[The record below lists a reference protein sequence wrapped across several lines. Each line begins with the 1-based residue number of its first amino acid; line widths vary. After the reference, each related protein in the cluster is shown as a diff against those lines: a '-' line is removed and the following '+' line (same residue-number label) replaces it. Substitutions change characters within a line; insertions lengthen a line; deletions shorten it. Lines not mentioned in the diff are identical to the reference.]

1 MTKLTKKQV
10 NRIAAAAFA
19 AVMATSMTIPAF
31 ASGNVLAS
39 EAPNGVYSSTA
50 GSSSLYSDYQNNQV
64 GSSEGSTSFR
74 IPETGSNFQS
84 SGESY
89 VTTFDKF
96 GESSD
101 PSENVG
107 QDSYVSVIPPET
119 STGAVD
125 YYDGYDYDA
134 DYSTGDVTTEDA
146 GDMTAENSVT
156 TPAEASA
163 EIVGEWFGVLGSSP
177 VNLTLSG
184 DYTYNLNLLD
194 IGETTSGTYTTNG
207 NQVALQL
214 NDGIVMTLEV
224 AADAKTKILY
234 LKLTESAISC
244 ILWSNK
250 PGNSESVTLHK
261 YSISDNEVKDNG
273 SCTHI
278 KAYDS
283 FSEKYFDCNIR
294 EDDDECGVF
303 CEADGTETS
312 GRKCTGKSYYN
323 KEIIAYMR
331 TTAMAINAQQRYLTR
346 QKIFNA
352 AGFYLR
358 RNTYMVKL
366 PMFVAKLLP
375 QDSWDEKDVY
385 FTTSDGGDAYTKD
398 SDFLKSCLLYTVL
411 SNQNKCLSFL
421 GSDGRMYQNEL
432 CLDNSRYE
440 KAKEEV
446 TQDGKES
453 DSEDEMQ
460 KLLPVA
466 YQDMTA

>member
-74 IPETGSNFQS
+74 IPEAGSNSQS

-119 STGAVD
+119 STDEVD

-146 GDMTAENSVT
+146 GDMTAEDPVT
-156 TPAEASA
+156 TPTEASA
-163 EIVGEWFGVLGSSP
+163 ELVGEWFGVLGSSP
-177 VNLTLSG
+177 VNLTLAG

-194 IGETTSGTYTTNG
+194 IGETTSGAYTTNG

-224 AADAKTKILY
+224 AADAKTMTAVDSVEGTLAKASTNTDTVDDTTAIDDTTEDTITEDSFEGAWQATDAVVTSKFEVAFPGIDERYGLQESSKLYSLIDIDDIAHMTVYIQDGTLDFYINKCDGSYVSFEGMKTTLDGDKLYFENSGNMTKIQGY
-234 LKLTESAISC
+234 VKDCDDGAGKDIVFETDGKDITFHLTTECNDAAEAPEYATDDVIPYAQEDSSAD
-244 ILWSNK
+244 
-250 PGNSESVTLHK
+250 ESV
-261 YSISDNEVKDNG
+261 SADDVQNNG
-273 SCTHI
+273 GYI
-278 KAYDS
+278 VQS
-283 FSEKYFDCNIR
+283 F
-294 EDDDECGVF
+294 G
-303 CEADGTETS
+303 
-312 GRKCTGKSYYN
+312 
-323 KEIIAYMR
+323 
-331 TTAMAINAQQRYLTR
+331 
-346 QKIFNA
+346 
-352 AGFYLR
+352 
-358 RNTYMVKL
+358 
-366 PMFVAKLLP
+366 
-375 QDSWDEKDVY
+375 
-385 FTTSDGGDAYTKD
+385 
-398 SDFLKSCLLYTVL
+398 
-411 SNQNKCLSFL
+411 
-421 GSDGRMYQNEL
+421 
-432 CLDNSRYE
+432 
-440 KAKEEV
+440 
-446 TQDGKES
+446 
-453 DSEDEMQ
+453 
-460 KLLPVA
+460 
-466 YQDMTA
+466 YQD

>member
-74 IPETGSNFQS
+74 IPETGSNSQS

-146 GDMTAENSVT
+146 DDMTAE
-156 TPAEASA
+156 EASA

-177 VNLTLSG
+177 VNLTLAG
-184 DYTYNLNLLD
+184 NYTYNLNLLD
-194 IGETTSGTYTTNG
+194 IGDTTSGTYTTNG
-207 NQVALQL
+207 NQVTLQL
-214 NDGIVMTLEV
+214 KNGILMTLEV
-224 AADAKTKILY
+224 AADAKTMTAVNSVEGTLAKASTNTDTVEDTTAIDDTAEDAITEDSFEGAWQATDAVVTSKFEVAFPGIDERYGFQESSKSYSLVDIDDIAHMTVYIQDGTLDFYINKCDGSYVSFEGMKTALDGDKLYFENSGNMTKIKGY
-234 LKLTESAISC
+234 VKDCDDGTGKDIVFETDGKDITFHLTTECNDAAEAPEYATDDVIPYAQEDASTD
-244 ILWSNK
+244 
-250 PGNSESVTLHK
+250 ESV
-261 YSISDNEVKDNG
+261 SADDVQNNG
-273 SCTHI
+273 GYI
-278 KAYDS
+278 VQS
-283 FSEKYFDCNIR
+283 F
-294 EDDDECGVF
+294 G
-303 CEADGTETS
+303 
-312 GRKCTGKSYYN
+312 
-323 KEIIAYMR
+323 
-331 TTAMAINAQQRYLTR
+331 
-346 QKIFNA
+346 
-352 AGFYLR
+352 
-358 RNTYMVKL
+358 
-366 PMFVAKLLP
+366 
-375 QDSWDEKDVY
+375 
-385 FTTSDGGDAYTKD
+385 
-398 SDFLKSCLLYTVL
+398 
-411 SNQNKCLSFL
+411 
-421 GSDGRMYQNEL
+421 
-432 CLDNSRYE
+432 
-440 KAKEEV
+440 
-446 TQDGKES
+446 
-453 DSEDEMQ
+453 
-460 KLLPVA
+460 
-466 YQDMTA
+466 YQD

>member
-107 QDSYVSVIPPET
+107 QDSYVSVILPET

-146 GDMTAENSVT
+146 DDMTAE
-156 TPAEASA
+156 EASA

-177 VNLTLSG
+177 VNLTLAG

-194 IGETTSGTYTTNG
+194 IGDTTSGTYTTNG
-207 NQVALQL
+207 NQVTLQL
-214 NDGIVMTLEV
+214 KNGILMTLEV
-224 AADAKTKILY
+224 AADAKTMTAVNSVEGTLAKASTNTDTVEDTTAIDDTAEDAITEDSFEGAWQATDAVVTSKFEVAFPGIDERYGFQESSKSYSLVDIDDIAHMTVYIQDGTLDFYINKCDGSYVSFEGMKTALDGDKLYFENSGNMTKIKGY
-234 LKLTESAISC
+234 VKDCDDGTGKDIVFETDGKDITFHLTTECNDAAEAPEYATDDVIPYAQEDASTD
-244 ILWSNK
+244 
-250 PGNSESVTLHK
+250 ESV
-261 YSISDNEVKDNG
+261 SADDVQNNG
-273 SCTHI
+273 GYI
-278 KAYDS
+278 VQS
-283 FSEKYFDCNIR
+283 F
-294 EDDDECGVF
+294 G
-303 CEADGTETS
+303 
-312 GRKCTGKSYYN
+312 
-323 KEIIAYMR
+323 
-331 TTAMAINAQQRYLTR
+331 
-346 QKIFNA
+346 
-352 AGFYLR
+352 
-358 RNTYMVKL
+358 
-366 PMFVAKLLP
+366 
-375 QDSWDEKDVY
+375 
-385 FTTSDGGDAYTKD
+385 
-398 SDFLKSCLLYTVL
+398 
-411 SNQNKCLSFL
+411 
-421 GSDGRMYQNEL
+421 
-432 CLDNSRYE
+432 
-440 KAKEEV
+440 
-446 TQDGKES
+446 
-453 DSEDEMQ
+453 
-460 KLLPVA
+460 
-466 YQDMTA
+466 YQD

>member
-39 EAPNGVYSSTA
+39 EAPNGAYSSTA

-74 IPETGSNFQS
+74 IPEAGSNSQS

-146 GDMTAENSVT
+146 GDMTAEDPVT

-177 VNLTLSG
+177 VNLTLAG
-184 DYTYNLNLLD
+184 DYTYSLNLLD
-194 IGETTSGTYTTNG
+194 IGETTSGAYTTNG

-224 AADAKTKILY
+224 AADAKTMTAVDSVEGTLAKASTNTDTVDGTTAIDDTTEDTITEDSFEGAWQATDAVVTSKFEVAFPGIDERYGLQESSKSYSLVDIDDIAHMTVYIQDGTLDFYINKCDGSYVSFEGMKTTLDGDKLYFENSGNMTKIQGY
-234 LKLTESAISC
+234 VKDCDDGAGKDIVFETDGKDITFHLTTECNDAAEAPEYATDDVIPYAQEDSSAD
-244 ILWSNK
+244 
-250 PGNSESVTLHK
+250 ESV
-261 YSISDNEVKDNG
+261 SADDVQNNG
-273 SCTHI
+273 GYI
-278 KAYDS
+278 VQS
-283 FSEKYFDCNIR
+283 F
-294 EDDDECGVF
+294 G
-303 CEADGTETS
+303 
-312 GRKCTGKSYYN
+312 
-323 KEIIAYMR
+323 
-331 TTAMAINAQQRYLTR
+331 
-346 QKIFNA
+346 
-352 AGFYLR
+352 
-358 RNTYMVKL
+358 
-366 PMFVAKLLP
+366 
-375 QDSWDEKDVY
+375 
-385 FTTSDGGDAYTKD
+385 
-398 SDFLKSCLLYTVL
+398 
-411 SNQNKCLSFL
+411 
-421 GSDGRMYQNEL
+421 
-432 CLDNSRYE
+432 
-440 KAKEEV
+440 
-446 TQDGKES
+446 
-453 DSEDEMQ
+453 
-460 KLLPVA
+460 
-466 YQDMTA
+466 YQD

>member
-74 IPETGSNFQS
+74 IPEAGSNSQS

-119 STGAVD
+119 STDEVD

-146 GDMTAENSVT
+146 GDMTAEDPVT
-156 TPAEASA
+156 TPTEASA
-163 EIVGEWFGVLGSSP
+163 ELVGEWFGVLGSSP
-177 VNLTLSG
+177 VNLTLAG

-194 IGETTSGTYTTNG
+194 IGETTSGAYTTNG

-224 AADAKTKILY
+224 AADAKTMTAVDSVEGTLAKASTNTDTVDDTTAIDDTTEDTITEDSFEGAWQATDAVVTSKFEVAFPGIDERYGFQESSKSYSLVDIDDIAHMTVYIQDGTLDFYINKCDGSYVSFQGMKATLNGDKLYFENSGNMTKIHGY
-234 LKLTESAISC
+234 VKDCDDGVGKDIVFETDGKDITFHLTVECNDAAEAPEYATDDVIPYAQEDASTD
-244 ILWSNK
+244 
-250 PGNSESVTLHK
+250 ESV
-261 YSISDNEVKDNG
+261 SADDVQNNG
-273 SCTHI
+273 GYI
-278 KAYDS
+278 VQS
-283 FSEKYFDCNIR
+283 F
-294 EDDDECGVF
+294 G
-303 CEADGTETS
+303 
-312 GRKCTGKSYYN
+312 
-323 KEIIAYMR
+323 
-331 TTAMAINAQQRYLTR
+331 
-346 QKIFNA
+346 
-352 AGFYLR
+352 
-358 RNTYMVKL
+358 
-366 PMFVAKLLP
+366 
-375 QDSWDEKDVY
+375 
-385 FTTSDGGDAYTKD
+385 
-398 SDFLKSCLLYTVL
+398 
-411 SNQNKCLSFL
+411 
-421 GSDGRMYQNEL
+421 
-432 CLDNSRYE
+432 
-440 KAKEEV
+440 
-446 TQDGKES
+446 
-453 DSEDEMQ
+453 
-460 KLLPVA
+460 
-466 YQDMTA
+466 YQD

>member
-74 IPETGSNFQS
+74 IPETGSNSQS

-134 DYSTGDVTTEDA
+134 DYSTGDVTTENAD
-146 GDMTAENSVT
+146 DMTAE
-156 TPAEASA
+156 EASA

-177 VNLTLSG
+177 VNLTLAG

-194 IGETTSGTYTTNG
+194 IGDTTSGTYTTNG
-207 NQVALQL
+207 NQVTLQL
-214 NDGIVMTLEV
+214 KNGILMTLEV
-224 AADAKTKILY
+224 AADAKTMTAVNSVEGTLAKASTNTDTVEDTTAIDDTAEDAITEDSFEGAWQATDAVVTSKFEVAFPGIDERYGFQESSKSYSLVDIDDIAHMTVYIQDGTLDFYINKCDGSYVSFEGMKTALDGDKLYFENSGNMTKIKGY
-234 LKLTESAISC
+234 VKDCDDGTGKDIVFETDGKDITFHLTTECNDAAEAPEYATDDVIPYAQEDASTD
-244 ILWSNK
+244 
-250 PGNSESVTLHK
+250 ESVSADDVQNNSG
-261 YSISDNEVKDNG
+261 YIVQ
-273 SCTHI
+273 
-278 KAYDS
+278 S
-283 FSEKYFDCNIR
+283 F
-294 EDDDECGVF
+294 G
-303 CEADGTETS
+303 
-312 GRKCTGKSYYN
+312 
-323 KEIIAYMR
+323 
-331 TTAMAINAQQRYLTR
+331 
-346 QKIFNA
+346 
-352 AGFYLR
+352 
-358 RNTYMVKL
+358 
-366 PMFVAKLLP
+366 
-375 QDSWDEKDVY
+375 
-385 FTTSDGGDAYTKD
+385 
-398 SDFLKSCLLYTVL
+398 
-411 SNQNKCLSFL
+411 
-421 GSDGRMYQNEL
+421 
-432 CLDNSRYE
+432 
-440 KAKEEV
+440 
-446 TQDGKES
+446 
-453 DSEDEMQ
+453 
-460 KLLPVA
+460 
-466 YQDMTA
+466 YQD

>member
-19 AVMATSMTIPAF
+19 AVMATSMTIPTF

-64 GSSEGSTSFR
+64 GSSEGNTSFR
-74 IPETGSNFQS
+74 IPEAGSNSQS

-134 DYSTGDVTTEDA
+134 DYSTGDAVTEYA
-146 GDMTAENSVT
+146 GDMTAEDPVT
-156 TPAEASA
+156 TPTEASA
-163 EIVGEWFGVLGSSP
+163 ELVGEWFGVLGSSP

-184 DYTYNLNLLD
+184 DYTYSLNLLD

-224 AADAKTKILY
+224 AADAKTMTAVDSVEGTIAKASTNTGTVDDTAEDTITEDSFEGAWQATDAVVTSKFEVAFPGIDERYGFQESSKSYSLVDIDDIAHMTVYIQDGTLDVYINKCDGSYVSFEGMKTTLNGDKLYFENSGNMTKIQGY
-234 LKLTESAISC
+234 VKDCDDGTGKDIVFETDGKDITFHLTVECNDAEPLEDSSTD
-244 ILWSNK
+244 
-250 PGNSESVTLHK
+250 ESV
-261 YSISDNEVKDNG
+261 SADDVQNNG
-273 SCTHI
+273 GYI
-278 KAYDS
+278 VQS
-283 FSEKYFDCNIR
+283 F
-294 EDDDECGVF
+294 G
-303 CEADGTETS
+303 
-312 GRKCTGKSYYN
+312 
-323 KEIIAYMR
+323 
-331 TTAMAINAQQRYLTR
+331 
-346 QKIFNA
+346 
-352 AGFYLR
+352 
-358 RNTYMVKL
+358 
-366 PMFVAKLLP
+366 
-375 QDSWDEKDVY
+375 
-385 FTTSDGGDAYTKD
+385 
-398 SDFLKSCLLYTVL
+398 
-411 SNQNKCLSFL
+411 
-421 GSDGRMYQNEL
+421 
-432 CLDNSRYE
+432 
-440 KAKEEV
+440 
-446 TQDGKES
+446 
-453 DSEDEMQ
+453 
-460 KLLPVA
+460 
-466 YQDMTA
+466 YQD

>member
-50 GSSSLYSDYQNNQV
+50 GNSSLYSDYQNNQV

-74 IPETGSNFQS
+74 IPEAGSNSQS

-146 GDMTAENSVT
+146 GDMTAE
-156 TPAEASA
+156 EASA

-177 VNLTLSG
+177 INLTLAG

-194 IGETTSGTYTTNG
+194 IGDTTSGTYTTNR
-207 NQVALQL
+207 NQVTLQL
-214 NDGIVMTLEV
+214 NNGIVMTLEV
-224 AADAKTKILY
+224 AADAKTMTAVNSVEGTLAKASTANTDTIDDTAIDDAAEDAITEDSFEGAWQATDAVVTSKFEVAFPGIDERYGLQESSKSYSLVDIDDIAHMTVYIQDGTLDFYINKCDGSYVSFEGMNTTLDGDKLYFENSGNMTKIQGY
-234 LKLTESAISC
+234 VKDCDDGAGKDIVFETDGKDITFHLTTECNDAAEAPEYATDDVIPYAQEDSSAD
-244 ILWSNK
+244 
-250 PGNSESVTLHK
+250 ESV
-261 YSISDNEVKDNG
+261 SADDVQDNG
-273 SCTHI
+273 GYI
-278 KAYDS
+278 VQS
-283 FSEKYFDCNIR
+283 F
-294 EDDDECGVF
+294 G
-303 CEADGTETS
+303 
-312 GRKCTGKSYYN
+312 
-323 KEIIAYMR
+323 
-331 TTAMAINAQQRYLTR
+331 
-346 QKIFNA
+346 
-352 AGFYLR
+352 
-358 RNTYMVKL
+358 
-366 PMFVAKLLP
+366 
-375 QDSWDEKDVY
+375 
-385 FTTSDGGDAYTKD
+385 
-398 SDFLKSCLLYTVL
+398 
-411 SNQNKCLSFL
+411 
-421 GSDGRMYQNEL
+421 
-432 CLDNSRYE
+432 
-440 KAKEEV
+440 
-446 TQDGKES
+446 
-453 DSEDEMQ
+453 
-460 KLLPVA
+460 
-466 YQDMTA
+466 YQD